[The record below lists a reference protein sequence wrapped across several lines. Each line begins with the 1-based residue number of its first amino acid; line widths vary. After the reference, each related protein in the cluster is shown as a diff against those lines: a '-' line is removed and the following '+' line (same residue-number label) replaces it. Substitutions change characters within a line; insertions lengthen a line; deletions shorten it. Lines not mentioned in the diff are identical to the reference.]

1 MNTDSVNTLPV
12 ASVVIPAHNEER
24 YLGATLQSII
34 DAFEGRMERCELVVV
49 NDSSTDATK
58 GVASRYGARV
68 VDVELRNIGAVR
80 NAGAAAAT
88 GEYLI
93 FVDADTAVLPE
104 TIDATLK
111 ALDAGVLGGGASVA
125 LDDAKVPWYKYWI
138 FPVMKTIWQRI
149 GGWAAGCYMF
159 CTAEVFREIEGFPEE
174 YYAAEEY
181 FFSRNIKRLGKFV
194 VLSEKV
200 VTSSR
205 KLHDYSLWQLIR
217 FVSLPFLTNPGNV
230 LKSRS
235 GLEVLY
241 EHRRDS
247 DGG

>member
-1 MNTDSVNTLPV
+1 M
-12 ASVVIPAHNEER
+12 ASVIVPAHNEEQ
-24 YLGATLQSII
+24 YLGATLQTII
-34 DAFEGRMERCELVVV
+34 DAFAARGGQCELIVV

-58 GVASRYGARV
+58 DVAASYGATV

-80 NAGAAAAT
+80 NAGAAAASCD
-88 GEYLI
+88 YLI

-111 ALDAGVLGGGASVA
+111 SLDGGVLGGGASVA
-125 LDDAKVPWYKYWI
+125 LDDANIPWYKYWI

-159 CTAEVFREIEGFPEE
+159 CTAEVFEEIKGFPEE
-174 YYAAEEY
+174 YFAAEEY

-217 FVSLPFLTNPGNV
+217 FVFLPFLRSPGNV
-230 LKSRS
+230 LKTRD

-241 EHRRDS
+241 EHRKGS
-247 DGG
+247 NSS